1 MSCSVLTA
9 GFRLVQVKQ
18 GKGARSG
25 KHQSQHQH
33 VELPHDLPDEAP
45 ELTAEDEALVDEYDF
60 SFLDTMDRE
69 ALNRLVGRLGG
80 TSVHV
85 T

>member
-1 MSCSVLTA
+1 MPRSRQA
-9 GFRLVQVKQ
+9 KQ
-18 GKGARSG
+18 ACPAAALAALPLFGSHVALL
-25 KHQSQHQH
+25 HQSQHQH

-69 ALNRLVGRLGG
+69 ALNR
-80 TSVHV
+80 
-85 T
+85 